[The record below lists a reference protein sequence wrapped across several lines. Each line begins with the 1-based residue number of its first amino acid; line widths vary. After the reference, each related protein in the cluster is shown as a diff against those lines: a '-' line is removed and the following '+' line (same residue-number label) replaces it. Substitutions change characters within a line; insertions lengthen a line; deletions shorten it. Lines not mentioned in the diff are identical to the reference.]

1 MVPVLCR
8 DSARAIAL
16 GRNPSW
22 RAAAS
27 TRAAAA
33 SENEPLP
40 LMTREAVPTPTPA
53 SFATSLIVA
62 MAETISAG
70 EMPECAGMEIDAF
83 VRHRVE
89 HACAFEIHLHANAV
103 ADLVLA
109 GRRRDGGQ
117 ALALHLQPHHFVRA
131 HRLDQR
137 HL

>member
-1 MVPVLCR
+1 MVPVLCS

-16 GRNPSW
+16 GRKPSW

-40 LMTREAVPTPTPA
+40 LITRDAVPTPTPA

-70 EMPECAGMEIDAF
+70 VLPERAGAQIDAF
-83 VRHRVE
+83 LRHGVE
-89 HACAFEIHLHANAV
+89 HACAFEVHLHAHAM
-103 ADLVLA
+103 A
-109 GRRRDGGQ
+109 
-117 ALALHLQPHHFVRA
+117 
-131 HRLDQR
+131 
-137 HL
+137 

>member
-1 MVPVLCR
+1 MVPVLCS

-16 GRNPSW
+16 GRKPSW

-27 TRAAAA
+27 RRAAAA

-62 MAETISAG
+62 MAETISAAAV
-70 EMPECAGMEIDAF
+70 PERPGMQIDAF
-83 VRHRVE
+83 LRHRVE
-89 HACAFEIHLHANAV
+89 HACAIEVHLHAQPV

-109 GRRRDGGQ
+109 GGRR
-117 ALALHLQPHHFVRA
+117 
-131 HRLDQR
+131 
-137 HL
+137 